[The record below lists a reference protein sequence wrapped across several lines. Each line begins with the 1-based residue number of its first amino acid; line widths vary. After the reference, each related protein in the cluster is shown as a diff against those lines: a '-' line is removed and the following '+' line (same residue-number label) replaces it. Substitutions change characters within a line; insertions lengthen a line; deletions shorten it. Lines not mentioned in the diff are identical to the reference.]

1 MPTKLLSITR
11 GPKILYK
18 PQPKQILFHESE
30 AEETLYGGAAG
41 GGKSHSILWD
51 AYMNCF
57 QHSNLRVVM
66 FRRTYPEL
74 EKSLIFKSRMYFDE
88 TMGKY
93 NESKKRWTIYSA
105 DGKQS
110 WIEFAHCKDES
121 DVFNYQSAEYDIL
134 YFDELT
140 HFTEFQYLYLKTRV
154 RTTRDDGFKPKIKAA
169 TNPGNIGHGWVRK
182 RWKLSD
188 RTNYFKEWHPE
199 PTEEEPIPGSRVFIP
214 ARLDDNKILMDA
226 DPNYINRLRSLPE
239 QQRKQ
244 LLDGDWEVFS
254 GQAFTE
260 WCPDIHII
268 KKFEIPKHWE
278 RWTAIDFGFSK
289 PFACL
294 WFAMDPCTRRFYCYR
309 ELYGA
314 QIRDVLQAKRIMAMS
329 HMSDGTP
336 EKVSFNVADPS
347 IWAKRGNG
355 LSTAEVYALN
365 GLNVIPG
372 ANDRVIGKMRVHDY
386 LSIAQDGKP
395 WLQVFD
401 NCVNLIRTLPEL
413 ILDVNNTE
421 DVNTKQED
429 HAYDALRYFLMTRP
443 SVKST
448 DTNDDYDYTKDP
460 VSRNE
465 WINMKKMFIRQQ
477 NEQVYKASNLNKVE
491 C

>member
-1 MPTKLLSITR
+1 MQTKLLSITV
-11 GPKILYK
+11 GPNILYK
-18 PQPKQILFHESE
+18 PQPKQALFHESE
-30 AEETLYGGAAG
+30 AEEILYGGAAG

-57 QHSNLRVVM
+57 KHSGLRVVM

-74 EKSLIFKSRMYFDE
+74 EKSLIFKSRMYFSE
-88 TMGKY
+88 GMGKY
-93 NESKKRWTIYSA
+93 NESKKRWIIYCE
-105 DGKQS
+105 DGGQS

-121 DVFNYQSAEYDIL
+121 DVFNYQSAEYDIE

-154 RTTRDDGFKPKIKAA
+154 RTTRTDGFKPKIKAA

-188 RTNYFKEWHPE
+188 KTNYFKVWNPD
-199 PTEEEPIPGSRVFIP
+199 PTEDEPNPGSRVFIP
-214 ARLDDNKILMDA
+214 ARLDDNQILMNA
-226 DPNYINRLRSLPE
+226 DPNYINRLKSLPE

-260 WCPDIHII
+260 WDPKIHVI
-268 KKFEIPKHWE
+268 KPFDIPKHWE
-278 RWTAIDFGFSK
+278 RWSAVDFGFSK
-289 PFACL
+289 PFAGL
-294 WFAMDPCTRRFYCYR
+294 WFAMDPCSRRMYCYR

-314 QIRDVLQAKRIMAMS
+314 QIRDVLQAKRMVAMS
-329 HMSDGTP
+329 RMSDGIP
-336 EKVSFNVADPS
+336 EKINFNVADPS
-347 IWAKRGNG
+347 IWANRGNG
-355 LSTAEVYALN
+355 LSTAEVYAIN
-365 GLNVIPG
+365 GYNVIPG
-372 ANDRVIGKMRVHDY
+372 NNDRIMGKMRVHDY
-386 LSIAQDGKP
+386 LSMASDGKP
-395 WLQVFD
+395 WLQIFN

-413 ILDVNNTE
+413 ILDTNNTE

-443 SVKST
+443 SMKTDTIDEYNGIST
-448 DTNDDYDYTKDP
+448 DP
-460 VSRNE
+460 ASRSE
-465 WINMKKMFIRQQ
+465 WMNLKRLFLKEQ
-477 NEQVYKASNLNKVE
+477 NSRICNANNFNKVD